1 MQVNY
6 RQIKQFFSEIP
17 LILAVPLAL
26 LSISFILLL
35 ALLALLA
42 LPLLLL
48 AALIAALGL
57 MHLKRQYKAP
67 TKKPLAMGKP
77 RDIYKAHPNIEKEH
91 ATTALQQIP

>member
-17 LILAVPLAL
+17 LILAAPLAL

-35 ALLALLA
+35 ALLAL
-42 LPLLLL
+42 PLLLL
-48 AALIAALGL
+48 AALIATLGL
-57 MHLKRQYKAP
+57 MHLKRQYKVP
-67 TKKPLAMGKP
+67 EKKPLEVGKL

-91 ATTALQQIP
+91 PTTALQQQVK